1 VGTEIIR
8 MSFVHL
14 HVHSTYSILDG
25 FSQIE
30 PLVRRAKELGMPAVA
45 LTDHGT
51 MFGTVEFF
59 DAAVAAGIKPI
70 IGLETYLAPRRMTD
84 RDPKRDKRA
93 AHLLLLAENM
103 TGYQNL
109 LKIAS
114 ASQLEGFYYR
124 PRIDHDYL
132 AKHSEGLI
140 VTSGCLSGEIPRALH
155 NDDLERA
162 EKKLQWYL
170 NVFGRDRFFIELQSH
185 NIQGLAQ
192 TNQRLVDLGNRHQLE
207 FIAANDVHYINKEDA
222 RLQDILLAIQTGSLL
237 SDPKRMRM
245 NDDSYYLRSIEEMQA
260 LFGHIPGAIE
270 NTVRIAERCEV
281 DLNPTGYHL
290 PLFTVPEGFTTQSYL
305 RHICEEGL
313 KRIYGDR
320 ASDPTIQDRLNY
332 ELDVIHDMG
341 FDAYFLIV
349 WDLCIHAKEKGIW
362 YNARGSAAGSLVA
375 YAMDINMI
383 DPLKHD
389 LMFERFLQKG
399 RVNMPDID
407 LDFQDDRRAEMM
419 QYCAV
424 KYGEDKV
431 AQIITFGTM
440 GARGSIRDV
449 GRVMDIPISEVDKV
463 AKLIPAVPG
472 KPVTIKD
479 TLEESKEMQQVYNS
493 AGFYKELI
501 DTASKMEGTVRNA
514 GTHAAGVIITDK
526 PIVDYVPLHRPTS
539 QSDDNPVN
547 TVTQY
552 EMAVVDHLGLLKVDF
567 LGLTT
572 LTIMSRAC
580 DLIKDR
586 YGVELNLETI
596 PTDDDEV
603 YDFIS
608 EGHTTGMFQLEGTG
622 MTRYITEMQPREL
635 AHLIAMIALYRPGPM
650 QFIPDYI
657 KRLHGEDKPTYRH
670 PAMEPIF
677 KDTFGIPIY
686 QEQIMSAAMQLAG
699 YEARDADSLRKAIA
713 KKKIKKIEEHR
724 QKFIAGA
731 QEHTGMSQRDA
742 ELIFKD
748 WEEFARYGFN
758 KSHAADYG
766 VIAVQT
772 GYLKYHYPVE
782 YMTALLS
789 AWKNDS
795 DKVATYVAD
804 CRAMG
809 IEVLP
814 PDVNTSGYDFTIE
827 DYTDQPSNIRFGL
840 GAIKN
845 VGQNPVDLII
855 EARQEGRFTDLTDFA
870 KRVDLRQVGRRAME
884 CLIKAGGLDSFGP
897 RRSLLN
903 ELERIIAV
911 STSAF
916 RAKESGQ
923 MSFFDASDAMSDE
936 IILPEPT
943 YTNEREE
950 LNWERELLGLY
961 VSNHPLRPYQ
971 DYLSKEVTHFS
982 HQLGEV
988 RDKGKASVAGMVDRF
1003 RPHTTKNGKTMGF
1016 VTLEDVY
1023 GKIDLVIFPRAWEM
1037 YSQLIEMDSVL
1048 IAHGKVDAAQGDP
1061 KVLVDKLVPVRLE
1074 EVDISASE
1082 SPTSKPTSNQASTDL
1097 SDGFLEEY
1105 LPDVSFEGLDLP
1117 NPADDNA
1124 PATPPAETNDSPP
1137 ATPAEVVSPIEKADP
1152 HEDSRAVV
1160 PEGQEENSEAA
1171 PAAPL
1176 VTSQPASEAAP
1187 QTASEPVAEVPQDE
1201 PSAETESGD
1210 DSSGWTPS
1218 IPLPDFG
1225 PDPDFEDQIN
1235 TAKTSAPSQTT
1246 AVSASKS
1253 TPAFTAPAEAQ
1264 ADTAVMVEERPKA
1277 PTGYYMVKPPLQ
1289 KPEALP
1295 KPNQQ
1300 PRRITI
1306 TIQSCGQKIQDV
1318 NRLRRIHDI
1327 LISRPGRDTFAFQV
1341 CENGYLFEINF
1352 PNVTTGLTE
1361 PLIHQLEG
1369 MMGTDNIDI
1378 AYVS

>member
-1 VGTEIIR
+1 
-8 MSFVHL
+8 
-14 HVHSTYSILDG
+14 
-25 FSQIE
+25 
-30 PLVRRAKELGMPAVA
+30 MPAVA

-59 DAAVAAGIKPI
+59 DAAMAAGIKPI

-84 RDPKRDKRA
+84 RDSRRDKRA

-124 PRIDHDYL
+124 PRIDHEYL
-132 AKHSEGLI
+132 AQHSEGLI
-140 VTSGCLSGEIPRALH
+140 ATSGCLSGEIPRALH
-155 NDDLERA
+155 NDDPERA

-170 NVFGRDRFFIELQSH
+170 DIFGRDRFFIELQSH
-185 NIQGLAQ
+185 KIQGLAQ
-192 TNQRLVDLGNRHQLE
+192 TNQRLVDLGNRYKLD

-237 SDPKRMRM
+237 SDPNRMRM
-245 NDDSYYLRSIEEMQA
+245 DDDSYYLRSAEEMQA

-270 NTVRIAERCEV
+270 NTLRIAERCEV

-290 PLFTVPEGFTTQSYL
+290 PLFTVPDGFTTQSYL
-305 RHICEEGL
+305 RHICEQGL
-313 KRIYGDR
+313 QRIYGDQ
-320 ASDPTIQDRLNY
+320 ANTPKVQDRLNY
-332 ELDVIHDMG
+332 ELDVIHEMG

-349 WDLCIHAKEKGIW
+349 WDLCVHAKEKGIW

-375 YAMDINMI
+375 YTMDINMI
-383 DPLKHD
+383 DPLEHD

-463 AKLIPAVPG
+463 AKLIPAIPG
-472 KPVTIKD
+472 KPVTIKE
-479 TLEESKEMQQVYNS
+479 TLEESEEMQQVYNS
-493 AGFYKELI
+493 AGFYKDLI

-526 PIVDYVPLHRPTS
+526 PIVEYVPLHRPTS

-580 DLIKDR
+580 ALIKAR
-586 YGVELNLETI
+586 HGVEFDLESI
-596 PTDDDEV
+596 PIDDPEV
-603 YDFIS
+603 YKFIS

-622 MTRYITEMQPREL
+622 MTRYITEMQPSEL
-635 AHLIAMIALYRPGPM
+635 AHVIAMIALYRPGPM

-657 KRLHGEDKPTYRH
+657 NRLHGKEKPTYRH

-686 QEQIMSAAMQLAG
+686 QEQIMQAAMQLAG

-713 KKKIKKIEEHR
+713 KKKRDQIAKHR
-724 QKFIAGA
+724 KKFIAGA
-731 QEHTGMSQRDA
+731 QEHTGISKEDA
-742 ELIFKD
+742 ELIFTD

-795 DKVATYVAD
+795 DKIATYVAD

-814 PDVNTSGYDFTIE
+814 PDVSTSGYDFTIE
-827 DYTDQPSNIRFGL
+827 DYTDQPSAIRFGL

-855 EARQEGRFTDLTDFA
+855 EARQEGPFTDLTDFA

-884 CLIKAGGLDSFGP
+884 CLIKVGGLDRFGP
-897 RRSLLN
+897 RRALLQ

-923 MSFFDASDAMSDE
+923 MSFFDASDAMNDE
-936 IILPEPT
+936 IILPELT
-943 YTNEREE
+943 YTNQREE

-971 DYLSKEVTHFS
+971 EYLSKQVTHFS
-982 HQLGEV
+982 HQLAELG
-988 RDKGKASVAGMVDRF
+988 DKASASVAGMVDRF
-1003 RPHTTKNGKTMGF
+1003 RLHTTKTGKSMGF

-1023 GKIDLVIFPRAWEM
+1023 GKIDLVIFPKAWEV

-1048 IAHGKVDAAQGDP
+1048 IAQGKVDAAQGDP
-1061 KVLVDKLVPVRLE
+1061 KILVDKLVPVRLDE
-1074 EVDISASE
+1074 LDLATPAAAKAEQA
-1082 SPTSKPTSNQASTDL
+1082 TAQASADL

-1105 LPDVSFEGLDLP
+1105 LPDVSFDNLDLSDLAIDAAEDEDERLDEDLEEEAVEAAAAAAEEEEEEETETTAVEDSQP
-1117 NPADDNA
+1117 EPDPPAASAESQSPTAEPATTPPTVPVQDETPPSEADDDL
-1124 PATPPAETNDSPP
+1124 P
-1137 ATPAEVVSPIEKADP
+1137 
-1152 HEDSRAVV
+1152 
-1160 PEGQEENSEAA
+1160 
-1171 PAAPL
+1171 
-1176 VTSQPASEAAP
+1176 
-1187 QTASEPVAEVPQDE
+1187 
-1201 PSAETESGD
+1201 
-1210 DSSGWTPS
+1210 GWSPS

-1225 PDPDFEDQIN
+1225 PDPDFDDAYDAPRDAAPIHTVSYAASPKQ
-1235 TAKTSAPSQTT
+1235 SA
-1246 AVSASKS
+1246 AVQQVGERL
-1253 TPAFTAPAEAQ
+1253 AET
-1264 ADTAVMVEERPKA
+1264 DVMVQERPEA
-1277 PTGYYMVKPPLQ
+1277 RASYYMVHPPLQ

-1295 KPNQQ
+1295 KPNQK

-1306 TIQSCGQKIQDV
+1306 TIQSCGDKKIDV

-1352 PNVTTGLTE
+1352 PNLTTGLTE
-1361 PLIHQLEG
+1361 SLVHQLEG
-1369 MMGTDNIDI
+1369 MMGANNIDI
-1378 AYVS
+1378 AYPT

>member
-1 VGTEIIR
+1 

-25 FSQIE
+25 FSQIK
-30 PLVRRAKELGMPAVA
+30 PLVNRAKELGMPAVA

-59 DAAVAAGIKPI
+59 DAAIAAGIKPI

-84 RDPKRDKRA
+84 RDSRRDKRT

-114 ASQLEGFYYR
+114 ASQLDGFYYR
-124 PRIDHDYL
+124 PRIDHEYL
-132 AKHSEGLI
+132 ANNSEGLI

-155 NDDLERA
+155 NDNLELA
-162 EKKLQWYL
+162 EKKLKWYL
-170 NVFGRDRFFIELQSH
+170 NVFGSERFFIELQSH
-185 NIQGLAQ
+185 KIPGLAQ
-192 TNQRLVDLGNRHQLE
+192 TNQRLVDLGNRHGLQ
-207 FIAANDVHYINKEDA
+207 FVATNDVHYVNQEDA

-237 SDPKRMRM
+237 SDPNRMRM
-245 NDDSYYLRSIEEMQA
+245 DDDSYYLRSIEEMQA

-290 PLFTVPEGFTTQSYL
+290 PLFTVPEGSTTQSYL

-313 KRIYGDR
+313 QRIYGDR
-320 ASDPTIQDRLNY
+320 ASDAKIQDRLNY

-349 WDLCIHAKEKGIW
+349 WDLCVHAKEKGIW

-383 DPLKHD
+383 DPLEHE

-463 AKLIPAVPG
+463 AKLIPAIPG
-472 KPVTIKD
+472 KPVTIQE
-479 TLEESKEMQQVYNS
+479 TLETSEEMQQIYHS
-493 AGFYKELI
+493 ANFYKELI

-526 PIVDYVPLHRPTS
+526 PIIDYVPLHRPTS
-539 QSDDNPVN
+539 QSEDNPIN

-552 EMAVVDHLGLLKVDF
+552 EMSVVDHLGLLKVDF

-572 LTIMSRAC
+572 LTIMARAC
-580 DLIKDR
+580 ALIKARHGASLDL
-586 YGVELNLETI
+586 GSI
-596 PTDDDEV
+596 PTDEPEI

-608 EGHTTGMFQLEGTG
+608 QGHTTGLFQLEGTG

-635 AHLIAMIALYRPGPM
+635 AHVIAMIALYRPGPM

-657 KRLHGEDKPTYRH
+657 NRLHGKEKPTYRH

-686 QEQIMSAAMQLAG
+686 QEQIMQAAMQLAG
-699 YEARDADSLRKAIA
+699 YEAREADSLRKAIA
-713 KKKIKKIEEHR
+713 KKKVKQLENHR
-724 QKFIAGA
+724 RKFIAGA
-731 QEHTGMSQRDA
+731 QEHTGMSKEDA
-742 ELIFKD
+742 VKIFAD

-814 PDVNTSGYDFTIE
+814 PDVNVSGYDFTIE
-827 DYTDQPSNIRFGL
+827 DYADRPSTIRFGL

-845 VGQNPVDLII
+845 VGQNPVDLIM
-855 EARQEGRFTDLTDFA
+855 EARREGPFTDLTDFA
-870 KRVDLRQVGRRAME
+870 KRVDLRQVGRRPME
-884 CLIKAGGLDSFGP
+884 CLIKVGGLDRFGP
-897 RRSLLN
+897 RLVLLQ
-903 ELERIIAV
+903 ELERIMAV
-911 STSAF
+911 SASAF

-923 MSFFDASDAMSDE
+923 LTFFDTSDAMSDE
-936 IILPEPT
+936 IVLPQAL
-943 YTNEREE
+943 YNNKREE
-950 LNWERELLGLY
+950 LNWERELIGLY
-961 VSNHPLRPYQ
+961 VSDHPLRPYQ
-971 DYLSKEVTHFS
+971 DYLTKQVTHFS
-982 HQLGEV
+982 HQLAEV
-988 RDKGKASVAGMVDRF
+988 GDNEKARIAGMVDRF
-1003 RPHTTKNGKTMGF
+1003 RQHTTKNGKSMGF

-1023 GKIDLVIFPRAWEM
+1023 GKIDLVIFPKAWEM
-1037 YSQLIEMDSVL
+1037 YYPLIEMDSVL
-1048 IAHGKVDAAQGDP
+1048 IAEGRVDSKQGDP
-1061 KVLVDKLVPVRLE
+1061 KILVDKLVPVRLDE
-1074 EVDISASE
+1074 LEAEPSNNQTAPVEVNPEPS
-1082 SPTSKPTSNQASTDL
+1082 DL
-1097 SDGFLEEY
+1097 VEDFLDEY
-1105 LPDVSFEGLDLP
+1105 LPDIPFGELDHPESSEVETKLMVEAVEEDDDEEDAEEAFP
-1117 NPADDNA
+1117 KAVQPLAEQPEPARDMTVVA
-1124 PATPPAETNDSPP
+1124 AVAAPPASTPEPLTNAKADQE
-1137 ATPAEVVSPIEKADP
+1137 TPA
-1152 HEDSRAVV
+1152 
-1160 PEGQEENSEAA
+1160 
-1171 PAAPL
+1171 
-1176 VTSQPASEAAP
+1176 
-1187 QTASEPVAEVPQDE
+1187 
-1201 PSAETESGD
+1201 
-1210 DSSGWTPS
+1210 WTPS

-1225 PDPDFEDQIN
+1225 PDPDFEDQL
-1235 TAKTSAPSQTT
+1235 QTT
-1246 AVSASKS
+1246 PVTTPTSPATYAPPSEPS
-1253 TPAFTAPAEAQ
+1253 TGAQTSVQAGATIMVQERPTAPA
-1264 ADTAVMVEERPKA
+1264 T
-1277 PTGYYMVKPPLQ
+1277 YYMVRPPLQ
-1289 KPEALP
+1289 KPESLP

-1300 PRRITI
+1300 PRCITI
-1306 TIQSCGQKIQDV
+1306 TIKSCGDKSQDV

-1327 LISRPGRDTFAFQV
+1327 LISRPGRDTFAFRV
-1341 CENGYLFEINF
+1341 CEKGYLFEINF

-1361 PLIHQLEG
+1361 PLIHLLEG
-1369 MMGTDNIDI
+1369 MMGANNIEI
-1378 AYVS
+1378 LYLE

>member
-1 VGTEIIR
+1 

-25 FSQIE
+25 FSQIK
-30 PLVRRAKELGMPAVA
+30 PLVNRAVELGMPAVA

-59 DAAVAAGIKPI
+59 DAATAAGIKPI
-70 IGLETYLAPRRMTD
+70 IGLETYMAPRRMTD
-84 RDPKRDKRA
+84 RDSRRDKRA

-103 TGYQNL
+103 AGYQNL

-124 PRIDHDYL
+124 PRIDHEYL

-155 NDDLERA
+155 NDDPELA
-162 EKKLQWYL
+162 EKKLKWYL
-170 NVFGRDRFFIELQSH
+170 DIFGSDRFFIELQSH
-185 NIQGLAQ
+185 KIPGLAQ
-192 TNQRLVDLGNRHQLE
+192 TNQRLVDLGNRYNLQ
-207 FIAANDVHYINKEDA
+207 FIAANDVHYVNQEDA
-222 RLQDILLAIQTGSLL
+222 KLQDILLAIQTGSLL
-237 SDPKRMRM
+237 SDPNRMRM

-313 KRIYGDR
+313 QRIYGER
-320 ASDPTIQDRLNY
+320 AGDAKIQDRLNY

-349 WDLCIHAKEKGIW
+349 WDLCVHAKEKGIW

-375 YAMDINMI
+375 YTMDINMI
-383 DPLKHD
+383 DPLEHD

-463 AKLIPAVPG
+463 AKLIPAIPG

-479 TLEESKEMQQVYNS
+479 TLEDSEEMQQVYNS
-493 AGFYKELI
+493 ANFYKELI

-526 PIVDYVPLHRPTS
+526 PIIDYVPLHRPTS
-539 QSDDNPVN
+539 QSEDNPIN

-552 EMAVVDHLGLLKVDF
+552 EMSVVDHLGLLKVDF

-580 DLIKDR
+580 DLIKAR
-586 YGVELNLETI
+586 HGVSLNLETI
-596 PTDDDEV
+596 PTDEPEI

-608 EGHTTGMFQLEGTG
+608 QGHTTGLFQLEGTG

-635 AHLIAMIALYRPGPM
+635 AHVIAMIALYRPGPM

-657 KRLHGEDKPTYRH
+657 NRLHGKEKPTYRH

-686 QEQIMSAAMQLAG
+686 QEQIMQAAMQLAG

-713 KKKIKKIEEHR
+713 KKKIKQIEKHR
-724 QKFIAGA
+724 QKFIEGA
-731 QEHTGMSQRDA
+731 QKHTGMSRQEA

-804 CRAMG
+804 CRSMG

-827 DYTDQPSNIRFGL
+827 DYADRPSTIRFGL

-855 EARQEGRFTDLTDFA
+855 EARKEGPFTDLTDFA
-870 KRVDLRQVGRRAME
+870 KRVDLRQVGRRPME
-884 CLIKAGGLDSFGP
+884 CLIKVGGLDKFGP
-897 RRSLLN
+897 RLVLLQ

-911 STSAF
+911 SASAF

-923 MSFFDASDAMSDE
+923 LSFFDASDAISDE
-936 IILPEPT
+936 IVLPEAL
-943 YTNEREE
+943 YNNKREE
-950 LNWERELLGLY
+950 LNWERELIGLY
-961 VSNHPLRPYQ
+961 VSDHPLRPYQ
-971 DYLSKEVTHFS
+971 EHLTKQVTHFS
-982 HQLGEV
+982 HQLAEV
-988 RDKGKASVAGMVDRF
+988 GDKEKIRVAGMVDRF
-1003 RPHTTKNGKTMGF
+1003 RQHTTKNGKSMGF

-1023 GKIDLVIFPRAWEM
+1023 GKIDLVVFPKAWEM
-1037 YSQLIEMDSVL
+1037 YYPLIEMDSVL
-1048 IAHGKVDAAQGDP
+1048 IAEGRVDSGQGDP
-1061 KVLVDKLVPVRLE
+1061 KILVDKLVPVRLDE
-1074 EVDISASE
+1074 LEPTPTNSQTAPSEVETNPANLTED
-1082 SPTSKPTSNQASTDL
+1082 
-1097 SDGFLEEY
+1097 FLNEY
-1105 LPDVSFEGLDLP
+1105 LPDIDFSGLAQPNAAVEAPEPVVEDVEEEETGKDNEDASTNADRSDL
-1117 NPADDNA
+1117 DDSSPSSGDPLPTA
-1124 PATPPAETNDSPP
+1124 SVVAVVTPVEDPPAP
-1137 ATPAEVVSPIEKADP
+1137 
-1152 HEDSRAVV
+1152 
-1160 PEGQEENSEAA
+1160 NS
-1171 PAAPL
+1171 
-1176 VTSQPASEAAP
+1176 
-1187 QTASEPVAEVPQDE
+1187 E
-1201 PSAETESGD
+1201 PSADENADGD
-1210 DSSGWTPS
+1210 SPTWAPS

-1225 PDPDFEDQIN
+1225 PDPDFDDQLQPSSG
-1235 TAKTSAPSQTT
+1235 TPPTSPANY
-1246 AVSASKS
+1246 A
-1253 TPAFTAPAEAQ
+1253 TPLSVTGSAQ
-1264 ADTAVMVEERPKA
+1264 APVQASADVMVQERPA
-1277 PTGYYMVKPPLQ
+1277 SPATYYMVRPPLQ
-1289 KPEALP
+1289 KPESLP
-1295 KPNQQ
+1295 KPNQK
-1300 PRRITI
+1300 PRCITI
-1306 TIQSCGQKIQDV
+1306 TIKSCGDKGQDV

-1327 LISRPGRDTFAFQV
+1327 LISRPGQDSFAFRV
-1341 CENGYLFEINF
+1341 CEKGYLFEINF

-1361 PLIHQLEG
+1361 PLIRLLEG
-1369 MMGTDNIDI
+1369 MMGANNIEI
-1378 AYVS
+1378 LYLE

>member
-1 VGTEIIR
+1 

-25 FSQIE
+25 FSQIK
-30 PLVRRAKELGMPAVA
+30 PLVNRAKELGMPAVA

-84 RDPKRDKRA
+84 RDSHRDKRA

-124 PRIDHDYL
+124 PRIDHEFL
-132 AKHSEGLI
+132 AKHNEGLI

-155 NDDLERA
+155 NDDLQDA
-162 EKKLQWYL
+162 EKKLNWYL
-170 NVFGRDRFFIELQSH
+170 DVFGADRFFIELQSH
-185 NIQGLAQ
+185 NIPGLAQ
-192 TNQRLVDLGNRHQLE
+192 TNQRLVDLGNQYKLQ
-207 FIAANDVHYINKEDA
+207 FIAANDVHYVNQEDS
-222 RLQDILLAIQTGSLL
+222 RLQDVLLAIQTGSLL

-245 NDDSYYLRSIEEMQA
+245 DDDSYYLRSIEEMQA
-260 LFGHIPGAIE
+260 LFGHIPGALE
-270 NTVRIAERCEV
+270 NTVRIADRCEV

-290 PLFTVPEGFTTQSYL
+290 PLFSVPEGFTAQSYL
-305 RHICEEGL
+305 GHICDEGL
-313 KRIYGDR
+313 QRIYGDH
-320 ASDPTIQDRLNY
+320 ATDPKIQERLNY

-349 WDLCIHAKEKGIW
+349 WDLCVHAKEKGIW

-383 DPLKHD
+383 DPLEHE

-463 AKLIPAVPG
+463 AKLIPAIPG
-472 KPVTIKD
+472 KPVTIQE
-479 TLEESKEMQQVYNS
+479 TLESSEEMQQLYDS
-493 AGFYKELI
+493 ASFYKDLI

-526 PIVDYVPLHRPTS
+526 PIVEYVPLHRPTS

-552 EMAVVDHLGLLKVDF
+552 EMAIVDHLGLLKVDF

-580 DLIKDR
+580 DLIEAR
-586 YGVELNLETI
+586 HGVSLDLGSI
-596 PTDDDEV
+596 PTDEPEV

-608 EGHTTGMFQLEGTG
+608 QGHTTGLFQLEGTG
-622 MTRYITEMQPREL
+622 MTRYITEMRPREL
-635 AHLIAMIALYRPGPM
+635 AHVIAMIALYRPGPM

-657 KRLHGEDKPTYRH
+657 NRLHGKEKPTYRH

-686 QEQIMSAAMQLAG
+686 QEQIMQAAMQLAG

-713 KKKIKKIEEHR
+713 KKKIKQIEVHR
-724 QKFIAGA
+724 QKFIDGA
-731 QEHTGMSQRDA
+731 QKHTGMSKENA
-742 ELIFKD
+742 ELIFTD

-814 PDVNTSGYDFTIE
+814 PDVNTSGYDFAIE
-827 DYTDQPSNIRFGL
+827 DYTDRPSAIRFGL

-845 VGQNPVDLII
+845 VGQNPVDLIM
-855 EARQEGRFTDLTDFA
+855 EARREGPFTDLTDFA
-870 KRVDLRQVGRRAME
+870 KRVDLRQVGRRPME
-884 CLIKAGGLDSFGP
+884 CLIKVGGLDRFGS
-897 RRSLLN
+897 RHVLLQ
-903 ELERIIAV
+903 ELERIMAV

-916 RAKESGQ
+916 RAKETGQ
-923 MSFFDASDAMSDE
+923 LSIFDTSDAMSDE
-936 IILPEPT
+936 IILPEAI
-943 YTNEREE
+943 YTNQREE
-950 LNWERELLGLY
+950 LDWERELLGLY

-971 DYLSKEVTHFS
+971 DYLTKKVTHFS
-982 HQLGEV
+982 HQLTEV
-988 RDKGKASVAGMVDRF
+988 DDKEKVRVAGMVDRF
-1003 RPHTTKNGKTMGF
+1003 RQHTTKNGKSMGF

-1023 GKIDLVIFPRAWEM
+1023 GKFDLVIFPKAWEM
-1037 YSQLIEMDSVL
+1037 YYALIEMDSVL
-1048 IAHGKVDAAQGDP
+1048 IAEGRVDSAQGDP
-1061 KVLVDKLVPVRLE
+1061 KILVDKLVPVRLE
-1074 EVDISASE
+1074 ELDAM
-1082 SPTSKPTSNQASTDL
+1082 PANQQSTPNQPDANTVDL
-1097 SDGFLEEY
+1097 SEDFLDEY
-1105 LPDVSFEGLDLP
+1105 LPDIPFGELELPEDAAEEIESVMAEEQAAEEEDADEEITEVIEPVQPLAEQPESSADEKTDPPDDDPPASVQKEAPTIQTNADLP
-1117 NPADDNA
+1117 EWE
-1124 PATPPAETNDSPP
+1124 PP
-1137 ATPAEVVSPIEKADP
+1137 
-1152 HEDSRAVV
+1152 
-1160 PEGQEENSEAA
+1160 
-1171 PAAPL
+1171 
-1176 VTSQPASEAAP
+1176 
-1187 QTASEPVAEVPQDE
+1187 
-1201 PSAETESGD
+1201 
-1210 DSSGWTPS
+1210 

-1225 PDPDFEDQIN
+1225 PDPDFDDLPPVASSTSSSP
-1235 TAKTSAPSQTT
+1235 TAYVAPTSPSVAVQTNIQT
-1246 AVSASKS
+1246 E
-1253 TPAFTAPAEAQ
+1253 T
-1264 ADTAVMVEERPKA
+1264 DVMVQERPA
-1277 PTGYYMVKPPLQ
+1277 SYYLVRPPLE
-1289 KPEALP
+1289 KPESLP

-1300 PRRITI
+1300 PRCITI
-1306 TIQSCGQKIQDV
+1306 TILSCGDKGQDV
-1318 NRLRRIHDI
+1318 NRIRRIHDI
-1327 LISRPGRDTFAFQV
+1327 LISRPGRDTFAFRV
-1341 CENGYLFEINF
+1341 REKGYLFEINF

-1361 PLIHQLEG
+1361 PLIRLLEG
-1369 MMGTDNIDI
+1369 MMGPNNIDI
-1378 AYVS
+1378 IYLEQA

>member
-1 VGTEIIR
+1 
-8 MSFVHL
+8 
-14 HVHSTYSILDG
+14 
-25 FSQIE
+25 
-30 PLVRRAKELGMPAVA
+30 
-45 LTDHGT
+45 
-51 MFGTVEFF
+51 
-59 DAAVAAGIKPI
+59 
-70 IGLETYLAPRRMTD
+70 
-84 RDPKRDKRA
+84 
-93 AHLLLLAENM
+93 
-103 TGYQNL
+103 
-109 LKIAS
+109 
-114 ASQLEGFYYR
+114 
-124 PRIDHDYL
+124 
-132 AKHSEGLI
+132 
-140 VTSGCLSGEIPRALH
+140 
-155 NDDLERA
+155 
-162 EKKLQWYL
+162 
-170 NVFGRDRFFIELQSH
+170 
-185 NIQGLAQ
+185 
-192 TNQRLVDLGNRHQLE
+192 
-207 FIAANDVHYINKEDA
+207 
-222 RLQDILLAIQTGSLL
+222 
-237 SDPKRMRM
+237 
-245 NDDSYYLRSIEEMQA
+245 MQA

-320 ASDPTIQDRLNY
+320 ASDAAIQNRLNY

-472 KPVTIKD
+472 KPVTIKE
-479 TLEESKEMQQVYNS
+479 TLNDSEEMQQVYNS

-586 YGVELNLETI
+586 YGVELDLKSI
-596 PTDDDEV
+596 PTDDSEV
-603 YDFIS
+603 YEFIS
-608 EGHTTGMFQLEGTG
+608 QGHTTGMFQLEGTG

-657 KRLHGEDKPTYRH
+657 KRLHGEEKPTYRH

-686 QEQIMSAAMQLAG
+686 QEQIMQAAMQLAG
-699 YEARDADSLRKAIA
+699 YEASDADSLRKAIA
-713 KKKIKKIEEHR
+713 KKKIKQIEKHR
-724 QKFIAGA
+724 RKFIAGA
-731 QEHTGMSQRDA
+731 QKHTGMSQQDA

-814 PDVNTSGYDFTIE
+814 PDVNVSGYDFTIK

-855 EARQEGRFTDLTDFA
+855 EARQEGAFTDLTDFA

-897 RRSLLN
+897 RRALLQ

-936 IILPEPT
+936 IILPELT
-943 YTNEREE
+943 YTNQREE

-971 DYLSKEVTHFS
+971 DYLTKQVTHFS
-982 HQLGEV
+982 HQLAEV
-988 RDKGKASVAGMVDRF
+988 GDKEKASVAGMVDRF
-1003 RPHTTKNGKTMGF
+1003 RQHTTKNGKTMGF

-1023 GKIDLVIFPRAWEM
+1023 GKIDLVIFPRTWEM
-1037 YSQLIEMDSVL
+1037 YFQLIEMDSVL

-1061 KVLVDKLVPVRLE
+1061 KILVDKLVPVRLE
-1074 EVDISASE
+1074 ELDRSVAKTSAS
-1082 SPTSKPTSNQASTDL
+1082 KSNNSQANTDL
-1097 SDGFLEEY
+1097 SDGFLDDY
-1105 LPDVSFEGLDLP
+1105 LPDVSFEGLNLP
-1117 NPADDNA
+1117 RPAGEEVSPTPDQSANIPQEMTIEKAVEEEIITAEPKEETPVASEETVLSSETNGGQSHSVVKAEEPVSVAPQDTVPADDN
-1124 PATPPAETNDSPP
+1124 S
-1137 ATPAEVVSPIEKADP
+1137 K
-1152 HEDSRAVV
+1152 
-1160 PEGQEENSEAA
+1160 
-1171 PAAPL
+1171 
-1176 VTSQPASEAAP
+1176 
-1187 QTASEPVAEVPQDE
+1187 
-1201 PSAETESGD
+1201 
-1210 DSSGWTPS
+1210 DSSPAWIPS

-1225 PDPDFEDQIN
+1225 PDLDFEDQLSPN
-1235 TAKTSAPSQTT
+1235 SSP
-1246 AVSASKS
+1246 
-1253 TPAFTAPAEAQ
+1253 APAQTVTPTVDKPSAAYTASVEAQ

-1277 PTGYYMVKPPLQ
+1277 SAGYYMVRPPLQ

-1306 TIQSCGQKIQDV
+1306 TIQSCGQKNQDV

-1352 PNVTTGLTE
+1352 PNMTTGLTE

-1369 MMGTDNIDI
+1369 MMGPNNIDI
-1378 AYVS
+1378 AYLG

>member
-1 VGTEIIR
+1 

-25 FSQIE
+25 FSQIK
-30 PLVRRAKELGMPAVA
+30 PLVNRAKELGMPAVA

-59 DAAVAAGIKPI
+59 DAAMAAGIKPI
-70 IGLETYLAPRRMTD
+70 VGLETYLAPRRMTD
-84 RDPKRDKRA
+84 RDSRRDKRS

-124 PRIDHDYL
+124 PRIDHEYL
-132 AKHSEGLI
+132 AQHSEGLI
-140 VTSGCLSGEIPRALH
+140 VTSGCLSGEVPRALH

-170 NVFGRDRFFIELQSH
+170 DVFGRERFFIELQSH
-185 NIQGLAQ
+185 KIQGLAQ
-192 TNQRLVDLGNRHQLE
+192 TNQRLIDLGNRYSLS
-207 FIAANDVHYINKEDA
+207 FIAANDVHYINQEDA

-237 SDPKRMRM
+237 SDPNRMRM
-245 NDDSYYLRSIEEMQA
+245 DDDSYYLRSAEEMQA

-270 NTVRIAERCEV
+270 NTLRIAERCEV

-290 PLFTVPEGFTTQSYL
+290 PLFSVPEGFTAQSYL
-305 RHICEEGL
+305 RHICEQGL
-313 KRIYGDR
+313 ERIYGGQVN
-320 ASDPTIQDRLNY
+320 DPKIQERLNY
-332 ELDVIHDMG
+332 ELDVIHEMG

-349 WDLCIHAKEKGIW
+349 WDLCQHAKEKGIW

-383 DPLKHD
+383 DPLEHD

-463 AKLIPAVPG
+463 AKLIPAIPG
-472 KPVTIKD
+472 KPVTIQE
-479 TLEESKEMQQVYNS
+479 TLETSQEMQQIYNS

-552 EMAVVDHLGLLKVDF
+552 EMAIVDHLGLLKVDF

-580 DLIKDR
+580 DLIKAR
-586 YGVELNLETI
+586 HGVELDLGSI
-596 PTDDDEV
+596 PTDDPEV
-603 YDFIS
+603 YKFIS

-622 MTRYITEMQPREL
+622 MTRYITEMQPSEL
-635 AHLIAMIALYRPGPM
+635 AHVIAMIALYRPGPM

-657 KRLHGEDKPTYRH
+657 NRLHGKQKPTYRH

-686 QEQIMSAAMQLAG
+686 QEQIMQAAMQLAG
-699 YEARDADSLRKAIA
+699 YEASDADSLRKAIA
-713 KKKIKKIEEHR
+713 KKKKDQIAKHR
-724 QKFIAGA
+724 KKFIAGA
-731 QEHTGMSQRDA
+731 QKHTGISKEDA
-742 ELIFKD
+742 ELIFTD

-795 DKVATYVAD
+795 DKIATYVAD

-814 PDVNTSGYDFTIE
+814 PDVSTSGYDFTIE
-827 DYTDQPSNIRFGL
+827 DHKDQPSAIRFGL

-855 EARQEGRFTDLTDFA
+855 EARQEGPFTDLTDFA

-884 CLIKAGGLDSFGP
+884 CLIKVGGLDRFGP
-897 RRSLLN
+897 RQALLQ

-923 MSFFDASDAMSDE
+923 LSFFDTSDALSDE
-936 IILPEPT
+936 IVLPELT
-943 YTNEREE
+943 YTNQREE

-971 DYLSKEVTHFS
+971 DYLSKRVTHFS
-982 HQLGEV
+982 HQLAEV
-988 RDKGKASVAGMVDRF
+988 GDKDQASVAGMVDRF
-1003 RPHTTKNGKTMGF
+1003 RQHTTKNGKSMGF

-1023 GKIDLVIFPRAWEM
+1023 GKIDLVIFPKAWEM
-1037 YSQLIEMDSVL
+1037 YYQLIEMDSVL
-1048 IAHGKVDAAQGDP
+1048 IAQGRVDAAQGDP
-1061 KVLVDKLVPVRLE
+1061 KILVDKLVPVRLDE
-1074 EVDISASE
+1074 LDLAAPAAPSAEQAATQISA
-1082 SPTSKPTSNQASTDL
+1082 DL
-1097 SDGFLEEY
+1097 SDDFLEEY
-1105 LPDVSFEGLDLP
+1105 LPDISFDNLD
-1117 NPADDNA
+1117 PADLAIDAAEDEDKAQDEDLEPEEEEEEEEATAA
-1124 PATPPAETNDSPP
+1124 PEDFPPHSP
-1137 ATPAEVVSPIEKADP
+1137 E
-1152 HEDSRAVV
+1152 
-1160 PEGQEENSEAA
+1160 
-1171 PAAPL
+1171 PAAPEPL
-1176 VTSQPASEAAP
+1176 TSI
-1187 QTASEPVAEVPQDE
+1187 QDE
-1201 PSAETESGD
+1201 APKPETEEPRAWS
-1210 DSSGWTPS
+1210 PS
-1218 IPLPDFG
+1218 VPLPDFG
-1225 PDPDFEDQIN
+1225 PDPDFDDDADEAPRN
-1235 TAKTSAPSQTT
+1235 AAPARAASYSAPEQQ
-1246 AVSASKS
+1246 
-1253 TPAFTAPAEAQ
+1253 PAYAGQQAAPQAEM
-1264 ADTAVMVEERPKA
+1264 DLMVQERPEA
-1277 PTGYYMVKPPLQ
+1277 SAGYYLAHPPLQ

-1295 KPNQQ
+1295 KPNQK

-1306 TIQSCGQKIQDV
+1306 TIQSCGDKKMDV

-1352 PNVTTGLTE
+1352 PNLTTGLTE
-1361 PLIHQLEG
+1361 PLVHQLEG
-1369 MMGTDNIDI
+1369 MLGANNIDI
-1378 AYVS
+1378 AYPA